1 MQHRYH
7 IDTYRQLL
15 YMDARQYTAADIGK
29 YPDEAA
35 EEETTHRMLRAIVD
49 VDARPMLVVYGGRNT
64 TLLVYMYTKSVE
76 EILIRC
82 MEKHAKI
89 HHVSTSPEGQQ
100 VWEDV
105 PL

>member
-7 IDTYRQLL
+7 IDTYNQRL
-15 YMDARQYTAADIGK
+15 YVDYVFYDACDQFK
-29 YPDEAA
+29 YPDEEA
-35 EEETTHRMLRAIVD
+35 EQKTTHRMLRAIVD

-89 HHVSTSPEGQQ
+89 RHVSTSTEGQQ